1 MHLLHLLPVEVQHL
15 EDNSHEIIKRPPE
28 RWPFYYMLFSVGKS
42 KSINAALQI
51 SERFFPG
58 YQSSQTDKTHC
69 LIHSHQ
75 SAIH

>member
-1 MHLLHLLPVEVQHL
+1 M
-15 EDNSHEIIKRPPE
+15 
-28 RWPFYYMLFSVGKS
+28 FSVGKS